1 MTSYFGIVPSDE
13 LKSDIKLAQN
23 NRNSSE
29 PQYPLRDKI
38 SLKLNDELI
47 DNLLVKLVQQF
58 PPSDK
63 RDTAEKLAG
72 YVRGTVSVLLKQ
84 LLGKAP
90 NEQVLKS
97 LEFLEASTFTD
108 NEGNERIGLELPDD
122 LVSQLKAS
130 FAEVYAGNGKAQRE
144 PLAHQFKLFADKI
157 IKHYM
162 TDFNKTLELGLI
174 KRKASDFATS
184 AVSKAVHIA
193 IDKLFPSLSQ
203 AELSAVAQHFETL
216 LVQK

>member
-13 LKSDIKLAQN
+13 LTSDINLAKS
-23 NRNSSE
+23 NRGSSE

-47 DNLLVKLVQQF
+47 DNLLVRLVQQF

-72 YVRGTVSVLLKQ
+72 YVRSTVSVLLKQ

-97 LEFLEASTFTD
+97 LEFLEASTFAD
-108 NEGNERIGLELPDD
+108 ASGNTRIGVELPDD
-122 LVSQLKAS
+122 LVNQLRATFAAVKA
-130 FAEVYAGNGKAQRE
+130 GDGKAQRGA
-144 PLAHQFKLFADKI
+144 LATQFKLFADKI

-174 KRKASDFATS
+174 KRKAADLATS
-184 AVSKAVHIA
+184 AVGKAVHIA
-193 IDKLFPSLSQ
+193 IDKLFPALTQ
-203 AELSAVAQHFETL
+203 AELEAVVTHYDQL